1 MLTTFWSHR
10 WLKNASSRFYSERTF
25 LSSLRKLI
33 KFVMSDLDKKFSF
46 NRHFLMFFR
55 NNDSSKIWHKKRT
68 CFRNTPQGK
77 NVHYMVISC
86 VHFNAMI
93 QTKPHKSVWYP
104 FFSLISRPN
113 LPRIPLNQLSIL
125 NSMCVPFFTKTD
137 SKFNKQLLV
146 WISYF
151 GLQYLKVYTE
161 GNNEL

>member
-25 LSSLRKLI
+25 LSLLRKLI

-55 NNDSSKIWHKKRT
+55 NNDSSKIWHKKGT

-104 FFSLISRPN
+104 LF
-113 LPRIPLNQLSIL
+113 
-125 NSMCVPFFTKTD
+125 
-137 SKFNKQLLV
+137 LV
-146 WISYF
+146 WFQDQICQGFPWTSYQYWIQCVYHFSPRLIISS
-151 GLQYLKVYTE
+151 KDSS
-161 GNNEL
+161 